1 MPLTVDSTA
10 GNRGIVS
17 KLIRWIKNRVNWN
30 AFCYSLHFFISMLLV
45 IFGVKIGLSVV
56 LAVGLAVLI
65 GALKEL
71 YDLIRGKTA
80 DMYDMIAN
88 LCGVAVGWLMVQ

>member
-1 MPLTVDSTA
+1 M
-10 GNRGIVS
+10 NW
-17 KLIRWIKNRVNWN
+17 LIRWLKDRVNWN
-30 AFCYSLHFFISMLLV
+30 AFCYSLHFFVSMLLV
-45 IFGVKIGLSVV
+45 IFGVKLGLTVV
-56 LAVGLAVLI
+56 LAVGLAILI

-71 YDLIRGKTA
+71 FDIVIRNKAA